1 MAIHLIQKPAGH
13 TGAAFGCL
21 PGIKIVNGSF
31 EFQTPICVASPR
43 NPTHQSCFVGLPGGW
58 VISDYSPF
66 MGTHFSEWAH
76 KSLSKGSLGIG
87 TSPKSQEYTRLLA
100 KFEMRSCHLQRL
112 QMEKT
117 NLVKFLALF
126 GRESNVCIFI
136 VYSMCPMEQ
145 SLYTKYTVSL
155 DAQCSALIKK
165 RVVEKGYIRDTTNSI
180 FLSSIS
186 DT

>member
-1 MAIHLIQKPAGH
+1 MHGMAKHLIQKPAGH
-13 TGAAFGCL
+13 TGTAFGCL

-87 TSPKSQEYTRLLA
+87 TSPKLQEYTRLLA

-112 QMEKT
+112 QMEKNQPSEIPST
-117 NLVKFLALF
+117 LWQREQCMYLHCLF
-126 GRESNVCIFI
+126 HVSYGTEF
-136 VYSMCPMEQ
+136 VY
-145 SLYTKYTVSL
+145 
-155 DAQCSALIKK
+155 
-165 RVVEKGYIRDTTNSI
+165 
-180 FLSSIS
+180 
-186 DT
+186 